1 MTIAKMKERK
11 KKKIQQ
17 KNWEA
22 TKKFRCDVKSDRWND
37 VKESVLF
44 HIFRLRQRRSSK
56 SNMQIWV
63 FFLFCVNDKSRLV
76 TKFSTNNIVD
86 ET

>member
-1 MTIAKMKERK
+1 
-11 KKKIQQ
+11 
-17 KNWEA
+17 
-22 TKKFRCDVKSDRWND
+22 
-37 VKESVLF
+37 
-44 HIFRLRQRRSSK
+44 
-56 SNMQIWV
+56 MQIWV